1 MKKTFSVVVVLF
13 MLLMLPAVSFS
24 AAPRPYISGQ
34 LGVAF
39 LADSDI
45 TETGYSTETLTLEF
59 DPGFATSFA
68 GGVNFGMFRVEG
80 EIGYQINDI
89 DRVTGGGYS
98 YNANADAYCLSFLVN
113 GYIDFVNTSRFTP
126 YISAGIGIANVGVE
140 SDDDYYCD
148 GYSCY
153 DSDYYDD
160 DDTVFAY
167 QVGAGVAYA
176 INKNMTLDLKY
187 RFFATEDPNLYGS
200 KAEFKSHNI
209 YFGFRFTF

>member
-1 MKKTFSVVVVLF
+1 MKKTLSVVVGLL
-13 MLLMLPAVSFS
+13 MLLMLPVVSFS
-24 AAPRPYISGQ
+24 AAPRPYVSGN

-39 LADSDI
+39 LKDSDLK
-45 TETGYSTETLTLEF
+45 EPGYYTETLDF
-59 DPGFATSFA
+59 DAGFATTFA

-80 EIGYQINDI
+80 EIGYQINEI

-98 YNANADAYCLSFLVN
+98 YNANADAYCLSFLAN
-113 GYIDFVNTSRFTP
+113 GYIDFVNRSPFTP

-140 SDDDYYCD
+140 SDDDYYYCD
-148 GYSCY
+148 GYYCY

-167 QVGAGVAYA
+167 QLGAGVAYA

-187 RFFATEDPNLYGS
+187 RFFATEDPNLYRS
-200 KAEFKSHNI
+200 EAEFKSHNI
-209 YFGFRFTF
+209 YFGFRYTF

>member
-1 MKKTFSVVVVLF
+1 MKKTFSVVVVVLF
-13 MLLMLPAVSFS
+13 MLFMLPAASFS

-39 LADSDI
+39 LADSDV
-45 TETGYSTETLTLEF
+45 TEPGYYTETLEF
-59 DPGFATSFA
+59 DPGFATTFA
-68 GGVNFGMFRVEG
+68 GGANFGMFRVEG

-98 YNANADAYCLSFLVN
+98 YNANADVYCLSFLVN
-113 GYIDFVNTSRFTP
+113 GYIDFVNRSRFTP

-140 SDDDYYCD
+140 SDYY
-148 GYSCY
+148 Y

-176 INKNMTLDLKY
+176 INRNMTLDLKY

-209 YFGFRFTF
+209 YFGFRYTF

>member
-1 MKKTFSVVVVLF
+1 MKKTFLVVVVLL
-13 MLLMLPAVSFS
+13 MLFMLPAASFS

-39 LADSDI
+39 LADSDV
-45 TETGYSTETLTLEF
+45 TEPGYYTETLEYEYDF
-59 DPGFATSFA
+59 DPGFATTFA

-80 EIGYQINDI
+80 EIGYQTNEI
-89 DRVTGGGYS
+89 DRV
-98 YNANADAYCLSFLVN
+98 NADIYCLSFLAN

-140 SDDDYYCD
+140 SDYYDYYYDDYYH
-148 GYSCY
+148 
-153 DSDYYDD
+153 DSDYYED

-187 RFFATEDPNLYGS
+187 RFFATEDPNLYRS
-200 KAEFKSHNI
+200 KVEFKSHNI
-209 YFGFRFTF
+209 YFGFRYTF

>member
-1 MKKTFSVVVVLF
+1 
-13 MLLMLPAVSFS
+13 
-24 AAPRPYISGQ
+24 
-34 LGVAF
+34 VAF
-39 LADSDI
+39 LADSDV
-45 TETGYSTETLTLEF
+45 TEQGYSTETLTLEF

-98 YNANADAYCLSFLVN
+98 YNANVYCLSFLAN
-113 GYIDFVNTSRFTP
+113 GYIDFVNSSRFTP

-140 SDDDYYCD
+140 SDDDDYYCD

-187 RFFATEDPNLYGS
+187 RFFATEDPNLYRS